1 MGRNKRIHPLPEW
14 FNLTK
19 YDVFLDVKNEDIF
32 YEIAARAIIYANAD
46 NPMSY
51 LGDAIRVLES
61 GDLFVGRAVRAGIAY
76 SMSPDGHEHEPFV
89 SALADPELARILS
102 PVPRP
107 ETPPLAYGVS
117 IHPLNGFGLRKLY
130 TGLRDTGAI
139 QRLPEDPP
147 DQLRLNLGK
156 MSASLTKTLDSKLI
170 YVAIDP
176 TKATN
181 VEMILEFSELL
192 PIWREQVEAP
202 EPDKTEGDK
211 EGGSL
216 IKRIVE
222 YKAIAML
229 DLELWSKYAKL
240 KDGYSH
246 PQLLDVLYP
255 NEIVSEKTMSTTRR
269 PFQKRFGLHD
279 QQDRMLA
286 WLGLIGRDG
295 RYNRDRLVRDEFPPA
310 EK

>member
-1 MGRNKRIHPLPEW
+1 
-14 FNLTK
+14 
-19 YDVFLDVKNEDIF
+19 
-32 YEIAARAIIYANAD
+32 
-46 NPMSY
+46 
-51 LGDAIRVLES
+51 
-61 GDLFVGRAVRAGIAY
+61 
-76 SMSPDGHEHEPFV
+76 
-89 SALADPELARILS
+89 
-102 PVPRP
+102 
-107 ETPPLAYGVS
+107 
-117 IHPLNGFGLRKLY
+117 
-130 TGLRDTGAI
+130 
-139 QRLPEDPP
+139 
-147 DQLRLNLGK
+147 

-229 DLELWSKYAKL
+229 IWSC
-240 KDGYSH
+240 GQSTQSCREGTVT
-246 PQLLDVLYP
+246 PSCWMSFTQTRSSP
-255 NEIVSEKTMSTTRR
+255 RKTMSTTRR

-279 QQDRMLA
+279 QQDRMQA
-286 WLGLIGRDG
+286 WLGP
-295 RYNRDRLVRDEFPPA
+295 DREGWPLQP
-310 EK
+310 

>member
-89 SALADPELARILS
+89 SALADPRLARVFS
-102 PVPRP
+102 PVPCP

-117 IHPLNGFGLRKLY
+117 IHPLSGFDLRALY
-130 TGLRDTGAI
+130 IDLCKTGAI
-139 QRLPEDPP
+139 QLLSGDHPDPL
-147 DQLRLNLGK
+147 QQHSGK

-181 VEMILEFSELL
+181 VELIQEFAELL
-192 PIWREQVEAP
+192 STWREQMGIP
-202 EPDKTEGDK
+202 EPDKTGGDK

-229 DLELWSKYAKL
+229 DLELWSKHAKL
-240 KDGYSH
+240 QSGYSH
-246 PQLLDVLYP
+246 SQLLDVLYP

-279 QQDRMLA
+279 QQDRMQA